1 MKENNIN
8 KIYEVVIKLDFEIRR
23 LTLENKRLEN
33 EIKRLYRRQNYGIE
47 YTTKKIER
55 VKKGL

>member
-8 KIYEVVIKLDFEIRR
+8 KIYEIVIKLDFEIRR